1 MKRAPTSRG
10 EFHMIPLKIVN
21 FNQMKTKTKKISGF
35 LFAAILL
42 FTACDKEDDGTPSQM
57 DEKNIVEIAQEA
69 GSFSILIEAAQKA
82 SLADFLSTESGI
94 TVFAPTD
101 DAFAALLS
109 DLNLSSL
116 DDIDATTLAAILTYH
131 VVGGVAYSGDL
142 STGYYSTL
150 ASYSDNNLSMF
161 INLEEG
167 VKINKDVSMTTA
179 DVEASNGVI
188 HVVDKVI
195 LPPSVVSIAIAN
207 ENFSTLVAAVTKAGL
222 VDALEGDGPFT
233 VFAPTNDA
241 FDALF
246 SELGVSGVEDLT
258 AEQLTPILTYHV
270 VLGNVLSG
278 ALTAGPVE
286 TLNTSSITVG
296 LSGGVKIDN
305 SSVIAADIQ
314 GANGVVHVIDKVL
327 LP

>member
-1 MKRAPTSRG
+1 
-10 EFHMIPLKIVN
+10 
-21 FNQMKTKTKKISGF
+21 MKTKTKMISGF
-35 LFAAILL
+35 LFAAVLL
-42 FTACDKEDDGTPSQM
+42 FTACDKEEDTPPPM
-57 DEKNIVEIAQEA
+57 MEEDNNIVEVAQEA
-69 GSFSILIEAAQKA
+69 GSFSTLIEAAQKA
-82 SLADFLSTESGI
+82 GLADFLSTESGL

-109 DLNLSSL
+109 DLNLSGL
-116 DDIDATTLAAILTYH
+116 DDLDAATLAGILTYH

-161 INLEEG
+161 INLEDG
-167 VKINKDVSMTTA
+167 VKINKDVSVTTA

-195 LPPSVVSIAIAN
+195 LPPSVVSIAMAN
-207 ENFSTLVAAVTKAGL
+207 ENFSTLVAAVAKAGL
-222 VDALEGDGPFT
+222 VEALEGDGPFT

-270 VLGNVLSG
+270 VSGNVLSG
-278 ALTAGPVE
+278 ALSNGPVE
-286 TLNTSSITVG
+286 TLNTGNSITVD
-296 LSGGVKIDN
+296 LSGGVKIDD